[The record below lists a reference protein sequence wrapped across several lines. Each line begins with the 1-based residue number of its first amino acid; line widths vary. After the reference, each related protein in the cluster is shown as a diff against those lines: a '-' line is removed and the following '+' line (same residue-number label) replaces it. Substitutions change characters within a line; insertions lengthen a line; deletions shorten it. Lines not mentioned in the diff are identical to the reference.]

1 MIDNRI
7 TTGFIICCMF
17 IMTMFFM
24 GILIGRVSVNIDYEF
39 CRNQAQI
46 RFLSNYSCMLP
57 HDDVVE
63 GRYIESE
70 CDELRR

>member
-1 MIDNRI
+1 
-7 TTGFIICCMF
+7 
-17 IMTMFFM
+17 MFFM